1 MLLSIGVFREA
12 IRVAVSVISIR
23 ESSSIT
29 MDGFPKAKKLKEDIE
44 SDERTRKSSLI
55 QNSVK
60 SLDPCHC
67 GVTTQA
73 TSDPVIKPELEDDQ
87 TVPNERQSPSIS
99 DKLLAIEERLCAQLL
114 EIKFPSPVT
123 HIYNPLSYARQTHQ
137 SFVQRFGN
145 SKKKILFV
153 GMNPGPFGMAQ
164 NGVRNVESNGYTQE
178 SIDLC
183 C

>member
-1 MLLSIGVFREA
+1 MLLSVGVFREA
-12 IRVAVSVISIR
+12 IRVTVSVVTIR
-23 ESSSIT
+23 ESSSLT
-29 MDGFPKAKKLKEDIE
+29 MDGFPKAKKLKEDID
-44 SDERTRKSSLI
+44 SDERTKES

-67 GVTTQA
+67 GVTTQT
-73 TSDPVIKPELEDDQ
+73 TSDSVVKPELESNQ
-87 TVPNERQSPSIS
+87 TVPNEGPPPSIS

-137 SFVQRFGN
+137 SFVRRFGN
-145 SKKKILFV
+145 SRKKILFV

-164 NGVRNVESNGYTQE
+164 NGVRNVESNGYTQD